1 MKINKLSNEE
11 FNVLNKISSKSKM
24 DCWFYLKEKDQ
35 FTDIVYDCE
44 NNKELS
50 LYEGI
55 SMLDSGITSLEDY
68 NLSQQEL
75 KVYFS
80 LVSRLVISRVERLSI
95 LLYNTLVYC
104 DDVYG
109 VPIANEL
116 DEIGMTQEEYEYLM
130 DFCENQLG
138 NKES

>member
-1 MKINKLSNEE
+1 MKKLTNEE
-11 FNVLNKISSKSKM
+11 WNVLNKIATASKM

-68 NLSQQEL
+68 NLSQQEM